1 MKKIIIVNN
10 NMKVG
15 GVQKSLCNLLS
26 ELAERE
32 EYDVSLLLFNP
43 AGDYI
48 DRIPPRVKILSTKSL
63 FKYIGISQSE
73 AKGLGKIKRGF
84 LAGVCRVFG
93 RAAAMRLML
102 MSQKKISDSYDCA
115 IAFLHNGGNKSF
127 YGGVQEFVLR
137 RVDAKK
143 KIAFIHC
150 DYDKSGANNKNNNN
164 LLDGFDVI
172 AACSDGCRGAL
183 VEACPH
189 LAHKAVT
196 VRNCNNVPEIR
207 KMADEDT
214 VIYDT
219 DCLNVVTVARLS
231 PTKGIDRAIK
241 AVEVALKE
249 GASVRLH
256 ILGGGSTSGELKD
269 MVSERGLDKNVIFYG
284 EQINPYRYM
293 KNADLFL
300 LTSFHEAAPMVI
312 DEAYVLGV
320 PTLTTRTTSSDEMVT
335 KRGCGWVCENDQE
348 SLNKALLRVLN
359 DPGMLND
366 VKSSLR
372 DRVVNNDAAM
382 SQLIETVG

>member
-10 NMKVG
+10 NMKVC
-15 GVQKSLCNLLS
+15 GVKKSLCNLLS

-48 DRIPPRVKILSTKSL
+48 DQIPPRVKILSTKSL

-256 ILGGGSTSGELKD
+256 ILGGGVASGELKD

>member
-256 ILGGGSTSGELKD
+256 ILGGGVASGELKD

-359 DPGMLND
+359 DLGMLND